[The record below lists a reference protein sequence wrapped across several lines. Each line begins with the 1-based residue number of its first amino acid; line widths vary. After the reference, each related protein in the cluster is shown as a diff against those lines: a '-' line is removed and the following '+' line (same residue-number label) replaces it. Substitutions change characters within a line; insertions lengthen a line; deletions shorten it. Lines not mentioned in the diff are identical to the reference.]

1 MDLSTHGGFC
11 PLLFLPR
18 KNIFWYIVLDEK
30 NVVFY
35 QKYRGLSEQSFFLI
49 KISPSQG
56 KIWLFFG
63 GGKYSQKSETSNK
76 MQHRRMGPGGETGS
90 RRAASCCSHGGLPLF
105 LHWTFN
111 HQNFHIF
118 LVIQVFW
125 VEIFRFWFFL
135 EEKLIPARLTRTATC
150 EMQFSNTHSP
160 ALSQLPFQ
168 IPSPPPSFSPS
179 ILKGLF
185 RPGHPR
191 SNPPRTRGGAV
202 GLCTPEGW
210 TAAAAAAQR
219 GADVE
224 SRDDGRGSFT
234 VACVTQQKWD
244 LAEGSAALT
253 LAGQYPSEGNRVI
266 SSGSEGSVQ
275 YDWRRH
281 NMALNLWGAFP
292 CCLMSES

>member
-11 PLLFLPR
+11 PLLLLPR

-125 VEIFRFWFFL
+125 VEIFRFWFFSGGETNSSSFDQNSNL
-135 EEKLIPARLTRTATC
+135 RNAVQQHTLTCPFPAAFPNPFPSSLLLSLHPQRPFPTRPS
-150 EMQFSNTHSP
+150 QKQSSPNTW
-160 ALSQLPFQ
+160 
-168 IPSPPPSFSPS
+168 
-179 ILKGLF
+179 
-185 RPGHPR
+185 R
-191 SNPPRTRGGAV
+191 SGRTLHTRGLDRSSSSSTARGRCREQRWWKGFLHRGLRYPAEMGLGR
-202 GLCTPEGW
+202 GLC
-210 TAAAAAAQR
+210 
-219 GADVE
+219 
-224 SRDDGRGSFT
+224 
-234 VACVTQQKWD
+234 
-244 LAEGSAALT
+244 
-253 LAGQYPSEGNRVI
+253 
-266 SSGSEGSVQ
+266 SSHSCWAIPQ
-275 YDWRRH
+275 
-281 NMALNLWGAFP
+281 WGK
-292 CCLMSES
+292 